1 MTTLAQFFSRK
12 DRVIKY
18 VTMEIYHPTIGIL
31 RYVDQKIDP
40 LVATLESDA
49 PRNPGEAVSFEG
61 ARFDFVK
68 PDQGQ
73 SLVQADIQLGRVGK
87 FIKQKLKAIRG
98 ADRALTGEV
107 ILREYL
113 GGQLGEPIFVLRLF
127 IATITLTAEGA
138 VIRAEQDNPSDR
150 SVSEFYTSDRFPGLV
165 ESI

>member
-12 DRVIKY
+12 DRVIRY
-18 VTMEIYHPTIGIL
+18 STLEIYHPTIGVL
-31 RYVDQKIDP
+31 RYVNKKIDP

-49 PRNPGEAVSFEG
+49 PRNPSTAVSFEG
-61 ARFDFVK
+61 ARFDFAK

-73 SLVQADIQLGRVGK
+73 ALVQADIQLGRVGK
-87 FIKQKLKAIRG
+87 MIKQKLKLIRG

-113 GGQLGEPIFVLRLF
+113 GGQLDAFIFVLRLF

-150 SVSEFYTSDRFPGLV
+150 SVSEFYTSDRFPGLA
-165 ESI
+165 ESL